1 VNKKTDK
8 FLNRYKTISDKWCKM
23 NKKLAG
29 TIIAVVLIGVLMA
42 GCVDESAP
50 DKTPTP
56 KPAATPEPIQTPK
69 PTVAPTP
76 AVKPPAQMTTGCDM
90 CHKTEST
97 AELQAHVKGAQSCMG
112 SEIGDCHSGE
122 KYGGADANVCIQSI
136 LHRRLD
142 VQAVMARYQQSLR
155 MDRKVRLVSSA
166 TDCRIHWIH
175 LKDVSWKSTWKEAG
189 TARFATLERFHRYT
203 GCNKT
208 ALFFL
213 FSPPLY
219 FFIVYD
225 VQVLP

>member
-1 VNKKTDK
+1 MNKKTDK

-23 NKKLAG
+23 NKKLVG

-122 KYGGADANVCIQSI
+122 KYGGADANVHTIHPASAVGCAGCHGKIPTIPQNGPQGTSCEQCHG
-136 LHRRLD
+136 LPNPLD
-142 VQAVMARYQQSLR
+142 PSEG
-155 MDRKVRLVSSA
+155 RLVEV
-166 TDCRIHWIH
+166 H
-175 LKDVSWKSTWKEAG
+175 
-189 TARFATLERFHRYT
+189 LERGRDCAVCHV
-203 GCNKT
+203 GEISQIHG
-208 ALFFL
+208 L
-213 FSPPLY
+213 
-219 FFIVYD
+219 
-225 VQVLP
+225 Q